1 MSVNRRCFAA
11 ACALLAGCGVGDA
24 PSAPEGTS
32 TTAPVEVPAPQLDDA
47 TYLYRLGLMRG
58 HLFVGNALF
67 EHGETMAAG
76 THSKHPTDELYA
88 PMATEFAARGSA
100 GFAAQLDAH
109 AAAVAAGDEDEVAQ
123 RYTELL
129 ATIADNEAVVDVS
142 PRLAAEVIVRLVAE
156 AAEEYAIGIVDGK
169 PANAHEY
176 QDAYGFTQ
184 VAIQW
189 ARRAAASAPEAKP
202 VFDSMAA
209 HLAGLHEMWPTLMPP
224 AEVPYAASMLYG
236 AAADL
241 EILALDLD
249 P

>member
-24 PSAPEGTS
+24 PSAPEGKS
-32 TTAPVEVPAPQLDDA
+32 TAPVEVPAPQLDDA

-129 ATIADNEAVVDVS
+129 AAIADNEAVVDVS

-189 ARRAAASAPEAKP
+189 ASQAGASDSDAKP
-202 VFDSMAA
+202 VFDRVAA
-209 HLAGLHEMWPTLMPP
+209 HLAELHEMWPALMPP
-224 AEVPYAASMLYG
+224 PEVPYAASMLHR
-236 AAADL
+236 AAASI
-241 EILALDLD
+241 EVLASGLD